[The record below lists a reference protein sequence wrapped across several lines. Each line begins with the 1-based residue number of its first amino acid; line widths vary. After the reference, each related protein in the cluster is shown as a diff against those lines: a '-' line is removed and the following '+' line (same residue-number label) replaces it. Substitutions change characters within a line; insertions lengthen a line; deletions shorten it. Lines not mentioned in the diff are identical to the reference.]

1 MWRNTRGR
9 IMAIKI
15 EKITVTIA
23 YDDEKTETAFDSII
37 ESIHEGEIYDDYKLL
52 EYDNPV
58 EYEIVKKKK

>member
-1 MWRNTRGR
+1 
-9 IMAIKI
+9 MAIKI

-23 YDDEKTETAFDSII
+23 YDDEKTETAFESII
-37 ESIHEGEIYDDYKLL
+37 ESIYEGEIYDDYKLL

>member
-1 MWRNTRGR
+1 
-9 IMAIKI
+9 MAIKI

-37 ESIHEGEIYDDYKLL
+37 ESIYEGEIYDDYKLL